1 VQESKVKAAIILGTR
16 PEIIKM
22 SPVIRELERQEL
34 DYFILHTGQHY
45 SYSMDQLFFE
55 ELNLPEP
62 KYNLDVG
69 SGTHAEE
76 TAKMLTGVE
85 TVLVEEKPDVV
96 LVEGDTNSVLAGAL
110 AAVKLGVKVGHVEA
124 GLRSYDRGM
133 PEETNRVLTD
143 HMSNFLFAPTE
154 SARRNLLREGLP
166 DNKIF
171 VTGNTIV
178 DVAVQNSGLLN
189 TPSDTLNDLN
199 AEGNDYFLVTAHRQ
213 ENVDDRER
221 FQGILD
227 GLRLIRDEF
236 GLPLIYPIHPR
247 AKKKISEFALTPEGV
262 TLIEPVGYLR
272 FLRLESRAKLILTDS
287 GGIQE
292 EACILGVPCVTLR
305 DNTERPE
312 TLEVGSNVLAGTRP
326 EEIVKMTRLMLGKSK
341 SWKNPFGDGK
351 AGRTIVKIFR
361 GKF

>member
-1 VQESKVKAAIILGTR
+1 
-16 PEIIKM
+16 
-22 SPVIRELERQEL
+22 
-34 DYFILHTGQHY
+34 
-45 SYSMDQLFFE
+45 
-55 ELNLPEP
+55 
-62 KYNLDVG
+62 
-69 SGTHAEE
+69 
-76 TAKMLTGVE
+76 
-85 TVLVEEKPDVV
+85 
-96 LVEGDTNSVLAGAL
+96 
-110 AAVKLGVKVGHVEA
+110 
-124 GLRSYDRGM
+124 M

-143 HMSNFLFAPTE
+143 HMSDFLFAPTE
-154 SARRNLLREGLP
+154 GARRNLLREGVS
-166 DNKIF
+166 DSKIF
-171 VTGNTIV
+171 MTGNTIV

-189 TPSDTLNDLN
+189 SPSDTLNDLN

-227 GLRLIRDEF
+227 GLKLIHDEF
-236 GLPLIYPIHPR
+236 GLPLIYPMHPR
-247 AKKKISEFALTPEGV
+247 ARRRISEFALNPEGI
-262 TLIEPVGYLR
+262 TLIEPVGYLC

-326 EEIVKMTRLMLGKSK
+326 EEIVKMTRLMLSK
-341 SWKNPFGDGK
+341 SNIWKNPFGDGD
-351 AGRTIVKIFR
+351 AGKTIVKILR

>member
-1 VQESKVKAAIILGTR
+1 MKTAIILGTR

-22 SPVIRELERQEL
+22 SPVIQELQRQEL

-45 SYSMDQLFFE
+45 SYSMDRLFFE

-69 SGTHAEE
+69 SGSHAEE

-85 TVLVEEKPDVV
+85 KVLLEEKPDVV

-110 AAVKLGVKVGHVEA
+110 AAVKLGVNVGHVEA

-143 HMSNFLFAPTE
+143 HMSDFLFAPTE
-154 SARRNLLREGLP
+154 SARRNLLREGIA
-166 DNKIF
+166 DSKIF

-189 TPSDTLNDLN
+189 SLSNTLNDMN
-199 AEGNDYFLVTAHRQ
+199 VEGKDYFLVTAHRQ

-227 GLRLIRDEF
+227 GLKLIRDEF
-236 GLPLIYPIHPR
+236 GIPLIYPVHPR
-247 AKKKISEFALTPEGV
+247 AKKKMNTFALKPEGV
-262 TLIEPVGYLR
+262 TLIEPVGYLH
-272 FLRLESRAKLILTDS
+272 FLRLESKAKLILTDS

-326 EEIVKMTRLMLGKSK
+326 EEIVKATRLMLDRSK
-341 SWKNPFGDGK
+341 GWKNPFGDGK
-351 AGRTIVKIFR
+351 AGKTIVKILMN
-361 GKF
+361 KF

>member
-1 VQESKVKAAIILGTR
+1 MKASIILGTR

-22 SPVIRELERQEL
+22 SPIIQELERKEL

-45 SYSMDQLFFE
+45 SYSMDRLFFE
-55 ELNLPEP
+55 ELDLPEP

-85 TVLVEEKPDVV
+85 KVLLEEKPDVV

-143 HMSNFLFAPTE
+143 HMSDFLFAPTE
-154 SARRNLLREGLP
+154 SAKRNLLREGIS
-166 DNKIF
+166 DSKIF

-189 TPSDTLNDLN
+189 NSSDTLNDLKV
-199 AEGNDYFLVTAHRQ
+199 EGSDYFLVTTHRQ

-227 GLRLIRDEF
+227 GLKLIRDEF
-236 GLPLIYPIHPR
+236 DLPLIYPTHPR
-247 AKKKISEFALTPEGV
+247 AKKKISEFALNPEGV
-262 TLIEPVGYLR
+262 TLIDPLGYLS
-272 FLRLESRAKLILTDS
+272 FLRLESKAKLILTDS

-312 TLEVGSNVLAGTRP
+312 TLEVGSNILAGAKP
-326 EEIVKMTRLMLGKSK
+326 EEIVKMTRLMLGRSK

-351 AGRTIVKIFR
+351 AGRNIVKILTD
-361 GKF
+361 KF